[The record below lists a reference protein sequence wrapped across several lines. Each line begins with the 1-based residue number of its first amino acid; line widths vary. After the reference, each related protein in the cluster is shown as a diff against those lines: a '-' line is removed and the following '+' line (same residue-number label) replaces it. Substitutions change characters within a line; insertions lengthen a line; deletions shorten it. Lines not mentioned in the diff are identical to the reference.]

1 MKLILKNFLFIF
13 AAFVISCNPTGSSFS
28 PNPEPVIPAEISIG
42 SGMFIFSYNNMD
54 IEVFYHVPPSYAA
67 SSRVVFALHG
77 GSRDAEGVRNNMIQK
92 SIDYNFILIAP
103 KFSSSNFSL
112 GDGYNLG
119 NVYVDGDNPSTDTL
133 NDENEWSFSI
143 IEPLFDSVKS
153 SLSIENEKY
162 NLFGFSA
169 GAQFVHRFIQFMPD
183 ARFNK
188 VVAGAAGWYTV
199 PNNSIPFP
207 YGYQNSILISTNLND
222 LLSSDLHIQVGALD
236 NNPNSAGLRHNEYAD
251 AQGLNRVTRA
261 VHFFESGQNIA
272 DSNNYNFNWSLHIIQ
287 GAGHNLIPN
296 AENACDLMFN

>member
-169 GAQFVHRFIQFMPD
+169 GAQFVHRFIQFMPN

>member
-67 SSRVVFALHG
+67 SSKVVFALHG

-169 GAQFVHRFIQFMPD
+169 GAQFVHRFIQFMPN

>member
-1 MKLILKNFLFIF
+1 MKLILKNFLLIF
-13 AAFVISCNPTGSSFS
+13 AAFIISCNPTGSSFS
-28 PNPEPVIPAEISIG
+28 PNPDPVIPADISIG
-42 SGMFIFSYNNMD
+42 EGMFILSFNNMD
-54 IEVFYHVPPSYAA
+54 IEVFYHVPPSYTA
-67 SSRVVFALHG
+67 SSKVVFALHG
-77 GSRDAEGVRNNMIQK
+77 GSRDAEGIRNNMIQK

-119 NVYVDGDNPSTDTL
+119 NVYVDGDNPSTNTL

-153 SLSIENEKY
+153 SLSIESEKY

-169 GAQFVHRFIQFMPD
+169 GAQFVHRFIQFKPD
-183 ARFNK
+183 ARFDK

-199 PNNSIPFP
+199 PDNSIPFP
-207 YGYQNSILISTNLND
+207 YGYDNSILISTNLSNL
-222 LLSSDLHIQVGALD
+222 LLSDLYIQVGALD

-261 VHFFESGQNIA
+261 VHFFETGQNIA
-272 DSNNYNFNWSLHIIQ
+272 ESSNYNFNWSLHIIQ

>member
-1 MKLILKNFLFIF
+1 MKLILKNFLLIF
-13 AAFVISCNPTGSSFS
+13 AAFIISCNPTGSSFS
-28 PNPEPVIPAEISIG
+28 PNPDPVIPADISIG
-42 SGMFIFSYNNMD
+42 EGMFILSFNNMD
-54 IEVFYHVPPSYAA
+54 IEVFYHVPPSYTA
-67 SSRVVFALHG
+67 SSKVVFALHG
-77 GSRDAEGVRNNMIQK
+77 GSRDAEGIRNNMIQK

-119 NVYVDGDNPSTDTL
+119 NVYVDGDNPSTSTL

-153 SLSIENEKY
+153 SLSIESEKY

-169 GAQFVHRFIQFMPD
+169 GAQFVHRFIQFKPD
-183 ARFNK
+183 ARFDK
-188 VVAGAAGWYTV
+188 VVAGAAGWYTLPV
-199 PNNSIPFP
+199 NSIPFP
-207 YGYQNSILISTNLND
+207 YGYDNSILISTNLSNL
-222 LLSSDLHIQVGALD
+222 LLSDLYIQVGALD

-261 VHFFESGQNIA
+261 VHFFGTGQNIA
-272 DSNNYNFNWSLHIIQ
+272 ESSNYNFNWSLHIIQ

>member
-1 MKLILKNFLFIF
+1 MKIILKNFLLIF
-13 AAFVISCNPTGSSFS
+13 AAFIISCNPTGSSFS
-28 PNPEPVIPAEISIG
+28 PNPEPIIPAEISVG
-42 SGMFIFSYNNMD
+42 SGMFIFSFNNMD
-54 IEVFYHVPPSYAA
+54 IEVFYHVPTSYTA
-67 SSRVVFALHG
+67 SSKVVFALHG
-77 GSRDAEGVRNNMIQK
+77 GSRDAEGIRNNMIQK

-119 NVYVDGDNPSTDTL
+119 NVYVDGDNPSTNTL

-153 SLSIENEKY
+153 SLSIESEKY

-169 GAQFVHRFIQFMPD
+169 GAQFVHRFIQFNPN

-207 YGYQNSILISTNLND
+207 YGYQNSILISTNLNN

-261 VHFFESGQNIA
+261 VHFFETGQNIA
-272 DSNNYNFNWSLHIIQ
+272 ESSNYNFNWSLHIIQ

-296 AENACDLMFN
+296 SENACDLMFN

>member
-1 MKLILKNFLFIF
+1 MKSILKNFLLIF
-13 AAFVISCNPTGSSFS
+13 AAFIISCDPAGSSFS
-28 PNPEPVIPAEISIG
+28 PNPEPIIPAEINVG
-42 SGMFIFSYNNMD
+42 NGMFIFSFNNID
-54 IEVFYHVPPSYAA
+54 VEVFYHVPVSY
-67 SSRVVFALHG
+67 SSSSKIVFGLHG
-77 GSRDAEGVRNNMIQK
+77 GSRDAEGLRDNMIQK

-103 KFSSSNFSL
+103 RFSSSNFSL

-119 NVYVDGDNPSTDTL
+119 NVYVDGDNPTTSTL

-153 SLSIENEKY
+153 SLSLESEKY

-169 GAQFVHRFIQFMPD
+169 GAQFVHRFIQFKPD
-183 ARFNK
+183 ARFDK

-199 PNNSIPFP
+199 PDNSIPFP
-207 YGYQNSILISTNLND
+207 YGYDNSILISTNLSN

-261 VHFFESGQNIA
+261 VHFFETGQNIA
-272 DSNNYNFNWSLHIIQ
+272 ESSNYNFNWSLHIIQ

>member
-13 AAFVISCNPTGSSFS
+13 AAFIISCNPTGSSFS

-42 SGMFIFSYNNMD
+42 SGMFIFSYNNKD

-67 SSRVVFALHG
+67 SSKVVFALHG

-153 SLSIENEKY
+153 SLSIESEKY

-261 VHFFESGQNIA
+261 VNFFESGQNIA

>member
-13 AAFVISCNPTGSSFS
+13 AAFIISCNPTGSSFS
-28 PNPEPVIPAEISIG
+28 PNPESVIPAEISIG
-42 SGMFIFSYNNMD
+42 SGMFIFSFNNMD

-153 SLSIENEKY
+153 SLSIESEKY

-287 GAGHNLIPN
+287 GVGHNLIPN

>member
-67 SSRVVFALHG
+67 SSKVVFALHG
-77 GSRDAEGVRNNMIQK
+77 GSRDAEGVRNNIIQK

-169 GAQFVHRFIQFMPD
+169 GAQFVHRFIQFMPN

>member
-13 AAFVISCNPTGSSFS
+13 AAFIISCNPTGSSFI

-42 SGMFIFSYNNMD
+42 SGMFIFSFNNKD

-67 SSRVVFALHG
+67 SSKVVFALHG

-153 SLSIENEKY
+153 SLSIESEKY

-261 VHFFESGQNIA
+261 VNFFESGQNIA

>member
-1 MKLILKNFLFIF
+1 MKLILKNFLLIF
-13 AAFVISCNPTGSSFS
+13 AAFIISCNPTGSSFS
-28 PNPEPVIPAEISIG
+28 PNPEPIIPAEISVG
-42 SGMFIFSYNNMD
+42 SGMFIFSFNNMD
-54 IEVFYHVPPSYAA
+54 IEVFYHVPTSYTG
-67 SSRVVFALHG
+67 SSKVVFALHG
-77 GSRDAEGVRNNMIQK
+77 GSRDAEGIRNNMIQK

-119 NVYVDGDNPSTDTL
+119 NVYVDGDNPSTNTL

-153 SLSIENEKY
+153 SLSIESEKY

-169 GAQFVHRFIQFMPD
+169 GAQFVHRFIQFNPN

-207 YGYQNSILISTNLND
+207 YGYQNSILISTNLNN

-261 VHFFESGQNIA
+261 VHFFETGQNIA
-272 DSNNYNFNWSLHIIQ
+272 ESSNYNFNWSLHIIQ

>member
-13 AAFVISCNPTGSSFS
+13 AAFVISCDPTGSSFS

-153 SLSIENEKY
+153 SLSIESEKY

-261 VHFFESGQNIA
+261 VNFFESGQNIA

>member
-1 MKLILKNFLFIF
+1 MKLILKNFLLIF
-13 AAFVISCNPTGSSFS
+13 AAFIISCNPTGSSFS
-28 PNPEPVIPAEISIG
+28 PNPEPVIHAEISIG
-42 SGMFIFSYNNMD
+42 EGMFILSLNNID
-54 IEVFYHVPPSYAA
+54 VEVFYYVPASYTA
-67 SSRVVFALHG
+67 SSKVVFALHG
-77 GSRDAEGVRNNMIQK
+77 GSRDAEGIRNNMIQK

-153 SLSIENEKY
+153 SLSIESEKY

>member
-13 AAFVISCNPTGSSFS
+13 SAFIISCNPTGSSFT
-28 PNPEPVIPAEISIG
+28 PNPVPAIPAEMSIG
-42 SGMFIFSYNNMD
+42 SGMFIFSFNDID
-54 IEVFYHVPPSYAA
+54 IEVFYHVPTSYDA
-67 SSRVVFALHG
+67 SSKVVFALHG

-92 SIDYNFILIAP
+92 SIDYNFIVIAP

-119 NVYVDGDNPSTDTL
+119 NVYVDGDNPSTNTL
-133 NDENEWSFSI
+133 NNEDEWSFSI

-153 SLSIENEKY
+153 SLSIESEKY

-169 GAQFVHRFIQFMPD
+169 GAQFVHRFIQFKPD

-207 YGYQNSILISTNLND
+207 YGYQNSILISTNLNN

-272 DSNNYNFNWSLHIIQ
+272 DSNNNNFNWSLHIIQ

>member
-1 MKLILKNFLFIF
+1 MKLILKNFLLIF
-13 AAFVISCNPTGSSFS
+13 AAFIISCNPTGSSFS
-28 PNPEPVIPAEISIG
+28 PNPEPVIHAEISIG
-42 SGMFIFSYNNMD
+42 EGMFILSLNNID
-54 IEVFYHVPPSYAA
+54 VEVFYYVPASYTA
-67 SSRVVFALHG
+67 SSKVVFALHG
-77 GSRDAEGVRNNMIQK
+77 GSRDAEGIRNNMIQK

-119 NVYVDGDNPSTDTL
+119 NVYVDGDNPSTSTL

-153 SLSIENEKY
+153 SLSLESEKY

-169 GAQFVHRFIQFMPD
+169 GAQFVHRFIQFKPD
-183 ARFNK
+183 ARFDK

-199 PNNSIPFP
+199 PDNSITFP
-207 YGYQNSILISTNLND
+207 YGYDNSILISTNLSN

-261 VHFFESGQNIA
+261 VHFFETGQNIA
-272 DSNNYNFNWSLHIIQ
+272 ESSNYNFNWSLHIIQ

>member
-1 MKLILKNFLFIF
+1 MNLILKYFLFIF
-13 AAFVISCNPTGSSFS
+13 AAFIISCNPTGSSFS
-28 PNPEPVIPAEISIG
+28 PNPEPIIPAEISVG
-42 SGMFIFSYNNMD
+42 SGMFIFSFNNMD
-54 IEVFYHVPPSYAA
+54 IEVFYHVPTSYTA
-67 SSRVVFALHG
+67 SSKVVFALHG
-77 GSRDAEGVRNNMIQK
+77 GSRDAEGIRNNMIQK

-119 NVYVDGDNPSTDTL
+119 NVYVDGDNPSTNTL

-153 SLSIENEKY
+153 SLSIESEKY

-169 GAQFVHRFIQFMPD
+169 GAQFVHRFIQFNPN

-272 DSNNYNFNWSLHIIQ
+272 DSNNFNFNWSLHIIQ
-287 GAGHNLIPN
+287 GVGHNLIPN

>member
-13 AAFVISCNPTGSSFS
+13 AVFIISCNPTGSSFS
-28 PNPEPVIPAEISIG
+28 PSPEPVIPAEISIG
-42 SGMFIFSYNNMD
+42 SGMFIFSYNNKD
-54 IEVFYHVPPSYAA
+54 IEVFYHVPPSYSA
-67 SSRVVFALHG
+67 SSKVVFALHG
-77 GSRDAEGVRNNMIQK
+77 GSRDAAGVRNNMIQK

-112 GDGYNLG
+112 GDGYILG

-153 SLSIENEKY
+153 SLSIESEKY

-207 YGYQNSILISTNLND
+207 YGFQNSILISTNLNN

-272 DSNNYNFNWSLHIIQ
+272 DSNNNNFNWSLHIIQ

>member
-13 AAFVISCNPTGSSFS
+13 AAFVISCDPTGSSFS

-42 SGMFIFSYNNMD
+42 SGMFIFSFNNKD
-54 IEVFYHVPPSYAA
+54 IEVFYHVPPSYTA

-153 SLSIENEKY
+153 SLSIESEKY

-169 GAQFVHRFIQFMPD
+169 GAQFVHRFIQFMPN

-207 YGYQNSILISTNLND
+207 YGYQNSILISTSLND

-287 GAGHNLIPN
+287 GVGHNLIPN